1 MTLKKTVIKGTLFL
15 GAGRMIDRGLQ
26 FLRNIIVARLVSPED
41 FGIAALFVMTISFL
55 EMISNLAIDT
65 LLVQSPDGEK
75 PRFQQTSQLMT
86 AVRGLGIAVILFI
99 FAAPVAGI
107 FDIPAATWAFRLLA
121 IVPLIRGLA
130 HQDMARL
137 QRQLNYKPLLMAD
150 VVSQLVSVLC
160 AWPLAVWLGNYSAIL
175 YLIIIQ
181 VITRTII
188 SHITAERS
196 YAWGW
201 EPLHARQIMTFGW
214 PLLIN
219 GILLFLIMQGDRFI
233 IGAADNLF
241 SRVTYSKT
249 LLGFYSA
256 AFVLSVSVI
265 DAITSVLSPLML
277 PLLSGV
283 QDDQIQFQKRYRFCI
298 HILSSVSSVTG
309 IFFILMGGWLVVLVY
324 GNQYTSAGYL
334 LAWLGA
340 AQSLRLLRV
349 APATIALARGDSL
362 NPTMSNAF
370 RALSFGLAFVFASR
384 GADIVWIAASGL
396 IGELLAIFPSLGML
410 KYRLNIP
417 VQHFVMPII
426 SSLSGLLLAA
436 FLWRTGLFNAG
447 PLSAFFVATLLSLCV
462 VALFLLLFPDFR
474 KEIKSIVRPLLPQKF
489 TQRYINY

>member
-1 MTLKKTVIKGTLFL
+1 MTLKKTAITGTLYL
-15 GAGRMIDRGLQ
+15 GVGRMMDRGLQ

-75 PRFQQTSQLMT
+75 PRFQHTSQLMT
-86 AVRGLGIAVILFI
+86 AARGLGIAVILFL
-99 FAAPVAGI
+99 FAEPVAAI
-107 FDIPAATWAFRLLA
+107 FNIPAATWALRLLA

-130 HQDMARL
+130 HQDIARL
-137 QRQLNYKPLLMAD
+137 QRQLNYKSLLMAD

-160 AWPLAVWLGNYSAIL
+160 AWPLAIWLHDYSTIL

-201 EPLHARQIMTFGW
+201 EPLHARQIVTFGW

-277 PLLSGV
+277 PLLSGA

-309 IFFILMGGWLVVLVY
+309 IFFILMGGRLMVLVY
-324 GNQYTSAGYL
+324 GNQYTAAGYL
-334 LAWLGA
+334 LVWLGA
-340 AQSLRLLRV
+340 TQSIRLLRV
-349 APATIALARGDSL
+349 ATTTIALSKGDSL
-362 NPTMSNAF
+362 NPTISNAF
-370 RALSFGLAFVFASR
+370 RALSFGLAFAFASR
-384 GADIVWIAASGL
+384 GADIGWIAASGL
-396 IGELLAIFPSLGML
+396 IGELLAILPSVGML
-410 KYRLNIP
+410 KQRFNMP
-417 VQHFVMPII
+417 VQHFLVPFT
-426 SSLSGLLLAA
+426 SALASM
-436 FLWRTGLFNAG
+436 
-447 PLSAFFVATLLSLCV
+447 LSAALLWHAGLSNLSYPIAFCVAVVLSIFI
-462 VALFLLLFPDFR
+462 VALFLLLFSDFR
-474 KEIKSIVRPLLPQKF
+474 KEIKTIVSPLVQWVSF
-489 TQRYINY
+489 